1 MPNPKRVVLIHSPP
15 HGEVPFRH
23 IGLAYL
29 QAVLE
34 HSGQE
39 CILFDISLKEDLS
52 KSDFYVEYIRYLSE
66 GIGDMGDGPDPLILS
81 QVTHPEWFPE
91 ILPISR
97 TIRSKAEAYLDRVY
111 QAGDVYLFTVNTL
124 TVYFAAALAHMI
136 RQRGGRTVAGGP
148 NTGFAPLRQLLLR
161 LGAFDAV
168 VQGEGDAI
176 VVDLVRWM
184 RSELS
189 APPPGTHWIEQ
200 DHLHSLPPLPPVG
213 LDELPPPVFRGTLIR
228 EFVPILSSRG
238 CPRKCSFCSETSNW
252 VSWRFRNA
260 ASVVAEM
267 DARAAQFGCTS
278 FHFHD
283 DSINGS
289 LKFMDQFCEL
299 LTAKGSPYTWESF
312 CCPEGLD
319 DERLTRMRT
328 AGCVLL
334 KVGVQSFSP
343 NVLLAMRRRPDPELL
358 KRSIL
363 FGASLGISI
372 RFDMLI
378 GFPGETDDDHQKN
391 LEALNEILSQAPE
404 VYFSPNPFYLSLG
417 SETMLNA
424 ESYGIQIRYFDPSQ
438 LPEPAR
444 QVVQASGQFPVGH
457 TYGIQRSVLVQRM
470 RDMGEILSRQNKD
483 YQYLGRT

>member
-1 MPNPKRVVLIHSPP
+1 MGKAKRVVLVHCPP

-34 HSGQE
+34 QAGQE
-39 CILFDISLKEDLS
+39 CILFDISLKEDS
-52 KSDFYVEYIRYLSE
+52 QKTDFYVDYIRYLSE
-66 GIGDMGDGPDPLILS
+66 GIGDMGDGPDPRILM

-91 ILPISR
+91 LLPISR
-97 TIRSKAEAYLDRVY
+97 TIREKASEYLERVY

-124 TVYFAAALAHMI
+124 TVYFAAAMARMI
-136 RQRGGRTVAGGP
+136 RERGGKTAAGGP
-148 NTGFAPLRQLLLR
+148 NTGFAPLRSLLLHS
-161 LGAFDAV
+161 GAFDAV
-168 VQGEGDAI
+168 VQGEGDGI
-176 VVDLVRWM
+176 VVDLIRWM
-184 RSELS
+184 RGENQV
-189 APPPGTHWIEQ
+189 PPAGTHWLEG
-200 DHLHSLPPLPPVG
+200 DVLRSLAPLPPVS
-213 LDELPPPVFRGTLIR
+213 LDDLPYPNFRGTLVR

-252 VSWRFRNA
+252 VSWRYRDA
-260 ASVVAEM
+260 AKVIAEM
-267 DARAAQFGCTS
+267 DARAAQFSCNS

-289 LKFMDQFCEL
+289 LRFMDQFCEL
-299 LTAKGSPYTWESF
+299 LTQRGAPYSWESF

-319 DERLTRMRT
+319 DQRLERMRK

-343 NVLLAMRRRPDPELL
+343 NVLMAMRRRPDVEAL

-378 GFPGETDDDHQKN
+378 GFPGETDQDFQQS
-391 LEALNEILSQAPE
+391 LEVLDSVLDQAPQ
-404 VYFSPNPFYLSLG
+404 VFFSPNPFYLSLG

-424 ESYGIQIRYFDPSQ
+424 AHYGISIRYFDAQS
-438 LPEPAR
+438 LPGPAAELVGR
-444 QVVQASGQFPVGH
+444 CGQFPVGH
-457 TYGIQRSVLVQRM
+457 TYGIPREVLVERM
-470 RDMGEILSRQNKD
+470 KDMGRILSKQNKD